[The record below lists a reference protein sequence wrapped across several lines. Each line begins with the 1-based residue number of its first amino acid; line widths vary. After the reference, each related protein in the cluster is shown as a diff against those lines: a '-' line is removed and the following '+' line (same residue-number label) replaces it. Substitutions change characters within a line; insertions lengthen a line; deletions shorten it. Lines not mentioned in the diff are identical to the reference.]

1 MRYPSFP
8 ELKVGSVIPGTKLV
22 VARLLGRGGQGEV
35 YLALNGYTKKEV
47 AIKLLNRATVSR
59 EAQQEFREECVKLAS
74 LEHENI
80 VTVFDGGVT
89 EEDPPRP
96 YFMMHYQKGSTLQQL
111 VDSLRVRDANAIRE
125 AKAQKSGVAVVNHWV
140 PLRTTFNI
148 ISQVCKPLAY
158 VHDAGMLHRDL
169 KGANIYLAQTSVSSA
184 KVKLIDFGIAKYMD
198 DLREARDHMVRG
210 TFTHMAPETYSGVAY
225 PQSDLYSLTVVL
237 YELLTKRLPF
247 WDAQDV
253 KDLIAFH
260 QFNRP
265 DIPSRYVTGLS
276 DRLVKFVMKNLAKDP
291 KDRTR
296 SAVDYAREIAQLDAE
311 AQEVEDAALSKK
323 HDTDRMSFEEL
334 LGEAAEADEVS
345 VMRATQA
352 SHWDSQSGAMVSLG
366 EPTQDAP
373 TEPNAPPALSPPAG
387 HVPTVPSPKAPAA
400 KEPEPGVQIIY
411 GKDVTDADRPVQTDQ
426 MSPQSHQTA
435 AADQPVRRTVTV
447 PMADRPGHAPARAQA
462 KAAGT
467 ATPAE
472 TAFSKAPAK
481 RLIKASMSRRV
492 ALAVVVGS
500 TVVLCAMMAVLLR
513 AWAPSRARA
522 SQPPSAPS
530 SIAAAPAE
538 TPTPAVSP
546 SDSAIVATTDPA
558 APSAPAL
565 SASAMGAR
573 AMAPTIA
580 HPSATGPN
588 GPKKL
593 GVTPPAGPKKIAPR
607 GESPNVHF

>member
-8 ELKVGSVIPGTKLV
+8 ELKIGSVIPGTKLV

-47 AIKLLNRATVSR
+47 AIKLLNRAMVSR

-89 EEDPPRP
+89 EENPPRP

-125 AKAQKSGVAVVNHWV
+125 EKAQKSGVAVVNHWV

-210 TFTHMAPETYSGVAY
+210 TFTHMAPETYSGIAY

-247 WDAQDV
+247 WDAKDV

-265 DIPSRYVTGLS
+265 DVPSRYVTGLS

-291 KDRTR
+291 KERTR

-366 EPTQDAP
+366 EPTQDGP
-373 TEPNAPPALSPPAG
+373 TEPNVPPAPSPPAG
-387 HVPTVPSPKAPAA
+387 HVPTVPSPKAPTA
-400 KEPEPGVQIIY
+400 KEPEPGVRIIY
-411 GKDVTDADRPVQTDQ
+411 GKDVTDAERPVQTDR

-447 PMADRPGHAPARAQA
+447 PMADRPGQAPARSYAI
-462 KAAGT
+462 AGGP
-467 ATPAE
+467 ATPAA
-472 TAFSKAPAK
+472 TAFSKAPPK
-481 RLIKASMSRRV
+481 RLIRATVSRRV

-500 TVVLCAMMAVLLR
+500 TVILCAVMAVLFR
-513 AWAPSRARA
+513 AWATPRARA
-522 SQPPSAPS
+522 SQPPSAAS
-530 SIAAAPAE
+530 SLAAVPAE

-546 SDSAIVATTDPA
+546 SDSTIVATTDPP

-565 SASAMGAR
+565 SASSMGAR
-573 AMAPTIA
+573 AMAPAIA

-593 GVTPPAGPKKIAPR
+593 GVAPPTGPKKIAPR